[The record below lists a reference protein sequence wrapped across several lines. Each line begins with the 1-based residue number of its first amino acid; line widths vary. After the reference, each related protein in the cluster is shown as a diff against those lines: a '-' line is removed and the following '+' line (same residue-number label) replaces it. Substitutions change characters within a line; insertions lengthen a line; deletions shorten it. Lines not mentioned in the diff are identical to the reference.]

1 MLSDKTFAKRVHDY
15 QQKLSEEKFDLP
27 SDFKVIN
34 PFCGNQ
40 REKVWKTTK
49 FFYEK
54 YYDDTGTR
62 KLILGSCPSRR
73 SSAITGVPFED
84 MGYLKRETGICF
96 SESGESGM
104 LSGFLHDV
112 IQTYGGREKFYRDF
126 YMNFVFPLGIVK
138 INLKGR
144 QVNVNYYEDKE
155 LEKDLYSFM
164 IESIQDQID
173 LGIDRSVCYCIGS
186 GGNYNFLSR
195 LNKEFNFFEKIIPL
209 EHPRFIMQYNSDRK
223 EEFLDKYV
231 NALRYPDKVI

>member
-1 MLSDKTFAKRVHDY
+1 
-15 QQKLSEEKFDLP
+15 
-27 SDFKVIN
+27 
-34 PFCGNQ
+34 
-40 REKVWKTTK
+40 
-49 FFYEK
+49 
-54 YYDDTGTR
+54 
-62 KLILGSCPSRR
+62 
-73 SSAITGVPFED
+73 
-84 MGYLKRETGICF
+84 
-96 SESGESGM
+96 
-104 LSGFLHDV
+104 
-112 IQTYGGREKFYRDF
+112 
-126 YMNFVFPLGIVK
+126 MNFVFPLGIVK

-231 NALRYPDKVI
+231 NALRYPDEVI